1 MQWSPL
7 ILHQEV
13 VADEVDD
20 VDQRAVALDAPQK
33 SPGTLEQVTQTQT
46 WFRRHALPIL
56 RARGGPA
63 IPILRARGGPERRS
77 LGTTQQREKC
87 LTQRLK
93 ESSPFYMRGK

>member
-13 VADEVDD
+13 EEDEVDD

-33 SPGTLEQVTQTQT
+33 SPGTLEQVTQT
-46 WFRRHALPIL
+46 RRHALPIL
-56 RARGGPA
+56 RAH
-63 IPILRARGGPERRS
+63 GGPEQRS

-87 LTQRLK
+87 LMQRLK
-93 ESSPFYMRGK
+93 ESSPFYMRGKWKMNTKSH